1 MTQDQALEVMKT
13 GVNVFL
19 TGAPGTGKTHTINA
33 YIEHLRSHAI
43 EPSITASTGIAA
55 THIGGRTI
63 HSFIGI
69 GVVDY
74 MDEYVIDMIMQRE
87 TLYKKLLAT
96 KILIIDE
103 VSMLDA
109 KVLDKINVILKGVR
123 KSQEAFG
130 GVQIIFVGDFFQLP
144 PVSKGDEIKKFAY
157 ESAAWREAK
166 PLVCYLEKQYRQ
178 REETLSDLLLS
189 IRNKTLGDVH
199 LKLLEERISASQNL
213 EEDTEITRLHTHNLN
228 VDAVNDKKLAQID
241 GKAFTYEMTTTGS
254 AARVESLQKSCL
266 APKELK
272 LKVGARVMFVK
283 NATDGSY
290 VNGSIGI
297 VSFLSR
303 DTIKVLLKNGRN
315 IEVEES
321 EWVMEDD
328 GKVRARL
335 VQYPLRL
342 AWAITVHKSQGM
354 SLDEAV
360 MSLGGT
366 FEYGQGYVALSRV
379 RSLQGLYLLDYN
391 QIALEVHGGVYS
403 QDKAFRE
410 YSEMIAEKLSKSD
423 KKQVQELQDNFI
435 LKCGGTLSK
444 NTPVKKE
451 KENYVGD
458 TLQVTLKYFKEG
470 KGVDEIAKIRTLK
483 RDTVAKHLEE
493 LQLLGE
499 LNKDFFAKCYP
510 SLLDVPQEV
519 KKSFAKN
526 SMDKLTPVFKDLQE
540 KYSFDDLRIY
550 RMILRLG

>member
-1 MTQDQALEVMKT
+1 
-13 GVNVFL
+13 
-19 TGAPGTGKTHTINA
+19 
-33 YIEHLRSHAI
+33 
-43 EPSITASTGIAA
+43 
-55 THIGGRTI
+55 
-63 HSFIGI
+63 
-69 GVVDY
+69 
-74 MDEYVIDMIMQRE
+74 MIMQRE
-87 TLYKKLLAT
+87 ALYKKLLAT

-123 KSQEAFG
+123 RSQEAFG

-157 ESAAWREAK
+157 ESTAWKEAK
-166 PLVCYLEKQYRQ
+166 LLVCYLQKQYRQ
-178 REETLSDLLLS
+178 SEETLSDLLLS

-228 VDAVNDKKLAQID
+228 VDAVNDKKLSQID
-241 GKAFTYEMTTTGS
+241 GKEFTYEMTTTGS

-266 APKELK
+266 APKELR

-290 VNGSIGI
+290 VNGSIGT

-360 MSLGGT
+360 MSLGST

-403 QDKAFRE
+403 QDKSFQE
-410 YSEMIAEKLSKSD
+410 YSQMIAEKLSKSD
-423 KKQVQELQDNFI
+423 KRQVQDLQYNFI

-444 NTPVKKE
+444 TTPVKKE

-458 TLQVTLKYFKEG
+458 TLQATLKYFKEG
-470 KGVDEIAKIRTLK
+470 KGVDEIAEIRNLK

-499 LNKDFFAKCYP
+499 LNKDFFVKCYP
-510 SLLDVPQEV
+510 SLVEVPQEV